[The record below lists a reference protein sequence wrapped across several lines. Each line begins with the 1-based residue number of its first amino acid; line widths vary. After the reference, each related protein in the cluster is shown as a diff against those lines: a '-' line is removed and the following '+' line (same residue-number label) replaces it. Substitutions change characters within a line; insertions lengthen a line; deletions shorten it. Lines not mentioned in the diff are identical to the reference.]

1 LAITAVGRRKSL
13 RYPFCAWTKDDAYI
27 ACSTEDPSPRSDDP
41 NSSHSDIHI
50 WETATRRLVHVLKR
64 HEMLV
69 ILVMAHPT
77 DPRVVVSTGYDG
89 RVIFWDVIRGTL
101 LREFVIE
108 FMDLGNPLDCLD
120 GAFSPDGMTRK
131 CISVCS
137 YSSHFPQVLRVCR

>member
-1 LAITAVGRRKSL
+1 
-13 RYPFCAWTKDDAYI
+13 
-27 ACSTEDPSPRSDDP
+27 
-41 NSSHSDIHI
+41 
-50 WETATRRLVHVLKR
+50 
-64 HEMLV
+64 MLV

-131 CISVCS
+131 CVSVLSLLLPLSPSLARLPLNLVPQCRS
-137 YSSHFPQVLRVCR
+137 IPVAFAVAITDIWGQLTLFGYGSSAGYESTPKHQFFTTDSSAVIR